1 MMMMMAERMSLIWKT
16 SFSWEKK
23 LNFNGVQAVAN
34 NDYHRISTLKTKRR
48 KMILMNRK
56 ILRTS
61 RRICL
66 RTSMTICLLT
76 TSLLHLAHPWA
87 LPLPR

>member
-16 SFSWEKK
+16 SFS
-23 LNFNGVQAVAN
+23 
-34 NDYHRISTLKTKRR
+34 LKTKMR
-48 KMILMNRK
+48 KTILMNRK

-87 LPLPR
+87 LPLPDKKRKLEGR